1 MDFFNSPFHFRSKF
15 TPNSPKIHSN
25 PALESSRIPLIILD
39 CEPHPL
45 QLELPLSSHA
55 ALLFCTVVPFHL
67 HPAGHV
73 GVHRHAEFLGCLG
86 EKTQKTQKN
95 ATARIQDVSNVFK
108 LGKKIGEAQDPKVL
122 KLWSHISGTKLF
134 GFGSPLH
141 TSEGDVSPYYIPY
154 MFDERTVCRT

>member
-1 MDFFNSPFHFRSKF
+1 MF
-15 TPNSPKIHSN
+15 
-25 PALESSRIPLIILD
+25 
-39 CEPHPL
+39 
-45 QLELPLSSHA
+45 
-55 ALLFCTVVPFHL
+55 
-67 HPAGHV
+67 
-73 GVHRHAEFLGCLG
+73 
-86 EKTQKTQKN
+86 
-95 ATARIQDVSNVFK
+95 FK

>member
-15 TPNSPKIHSN
+15 TPNFPKIHSN
-25 PALESSRIPLIILD
+25 PALESSRVPLIILD
-39 CEPHPL
+39 CEPQPL

-95 ATARIQDVSNVFK
+95 AARIQDVSNVLTWQK
-108 LGKKIGEAQDPKVL
+108 NWRTPRSQ
-122 KLWSHISGTKLF
+122 
-134 GFGSPLH
+134 GSQTLVPHLRNETVWFWKPVTYVRRRRFTLLH
-141 TSEGDVSPYYIPY
+141 SIHV
-154 MFDERTVCRT
+154 R